1 MGRLRRCAASL
12 VEEDIGRWGLSHSN
26 ADADDATCIKP
37 PHRLFVEARAHGRT
51 WTALTSLWR
60 TRESSNSNQRAWPS
74 STMREV
80 YAVSGCVGKMHTRR
94 VVSFS
99 QRSRGR
105 WSNTYSDRRADCQ
118 NGSGKPSDK
127 TPRPRPCEGP
137 RGWSCVWGVAQ
148 AKKRTET
155 ANRSYTAGPWL
166 AGKYGVR
173 SRSLQHGNASRATGH
188 MRERGFGAAKTKA
201 CGTAQVPQGKMDHR
215 VQLAPKNAREPS
227 EAGPP
232 SRKALQVDHQHVRK
246 RPQADLLGGDLVD
259 LAGRAVPD
267 CAHIE
272 THHATAALFPR

>member
-1 MGRLRRCAASL
+1 MQPALER
-12 VEEDIGRWGLSHSN
+12 
-26 ADADDATCIKP
+26 
-37 PHRLFVEARAHGRT
+37 HRLSVEARAHGRT

-80 YAVSGCVGKMHTRR
+80 YAVSGCVGTMHAWR
-94 VVSFS
+94 VVSFG
-99 QRSRGR
+99 QRSRGGR
-105 WSNTYSDRRADCQ
+105 SNTYSDRRADCQ

-137 RGWSCVWGVAQ
+137 RGWWCVWGVR
-148 AKKRTET
+148 KRRNAPKRQTDRT
-155 ANRSYTAGPWL
+155 RPAHGWL
-166 AGKYGVR
+166 A
-173 SRSLQHGNASRATGH
+173 STASDRGLCNMATPAEQQGTCVS
-188 MRERGFGAAKTKA
+188 EGSGGETKA
-201 CGTAQVPQGKMDHR
+201 CGTAHVPQGKMNHR

-227 EAGPP
+227 EARPP

-246 RPQADLLGGDLVD
+246 RPQADLLGGDLMD

-267 CAHIE
+267 CEHIE